1 MNDFVIILKNMLL
14 PVLTVE
20 KVTTETFE
28 DFIDQIT
35 QKYYITY
42 SMNELEFCEW
52 SSSVF
57 VVNNVL
63 GNK

>member
-28 DFIDQIT
+28 DFIDQIS
-35 QKYYITY
+35 QKYYTKCSPLY
-42 SMNELEFCEW
+42 PNRP
-52 SSSVF
+52 VF
-57 VVNNVL
+57 NL
-63 GNK
+63 RGYL